1 MGYADEGAHLLDTTT
16 AGNANAGHAY
26 GTELTAE
33 EKSELIEFLK
43 TL

>member
-1 MGYADEGAHLLDTTT
+1 MFYDSRREGMKNT
-16 AGNANAGHAY
+16 GHDD
-26 GTELTAE
+26 GIFLKDGVEVFSVT